1 VREPQWVP
9 RLVVDAIHFDQLREH
24 GGLSGLRDDAALE
37 AALARPR
44 NKRAYRPKVDLTTLA
59 AAYGFG
65 LARNP
70 PFNDGNKRVAFVT
83 MVVFLELN
91 ACQFT
96 APETEVVRVMAG
108 VAAGST
114 SESTKRTTLTPA
126 RRQQAALGPRLR
138 DAAGQ
143 LSVVRSDR
151 NGPRRCHHVH
161 MACSSRR

>member
-1 VREPQWVP
+1 MREPQWVP

-114 SESTKRTTLTPA
+114 SESALA
-126 RRQQAALGPRLR
+126 RWIRASTRSRATAA
-138 DAAGQ
+138 
-143 LSVVRSDR
+143 
-151 NGPRRCHHVH
+151 
-161 MACSSRR
+161 